1 MHHFPICQETLNR
14 LPHQLTMNSKICF
27 VALFAVVVTS
37 FAPASAQPLRVC
49 EPACGGQYSDQNVY
63 IATCCQ
69 QEGHTSEDAFDKC
82 CASSCSTSSP
92 CKYENLGSSGGDILG
107 TSA

>member
-1 MHHFPICQETLNR
+1 
-14 LPHQLTMNSKICF
+14 MNPMLCF
-27 VALFAVVVTS
+27 AALFAVVATTFV
-37 FAPASAQPLRVC
+37 PASAQPLRVC

-82 CASSCSTSSP
+82 CASSCSTGSTAGSDAESSP
-92 CKYENLGSSGGDILG
+92 
-107 TSA
+107 